1 MPDSQLLE
9 ILQTKGVITQ
19 AQAGEVL
26 TLQKTKGLP
35 IDEIL
40 LKGGYANSEK
50 LASIKAEMA
59 GLAYVVLSE
68 KEIDKQTFEILPE
81 ELARKYEAIC
91 FAVDGNKIKVATAK
105 LDDFNTQEA
114 LEFWA
119 SGKGLYAE
127 LFICS
132 KAGWQKQFSKH
143 QSVGEEIAPV
153 LSEATE
159 IVETRRGASPE
170 DVGDVGSGSI
180 EEVIKSAPVS
190 KIVSIIIKHAVENH
204 ASDIH
209 IEPNDK
215 DSRVRYR
222 IDGMLH
228 NALILPRTIHDSV
241 VSRIKVLAKLQLD
254 ETRAPQDGRF
264 KVKVGKKSVDLRVST
279 MPLLGKEKV
288 SLRILDTTEG
298 ARSLEALGFSKH
310 FVQLVDKEIAKPYGM
325 VLVTGPTGSG
335 KSTTIYSILNELNK
349 EDVNIVTL
357 EDPIEYYIGGVNQ
370 SQINPEV
377 EFTFATGLRA
387 LLRQDPDIIMVGEI
401 RDNETAEMAIHAGL
415 TGHLLFSTLH
425 TNNSVGAIPR
435 LVDMKVEP
443 FLLASV
449 LNLVVAQRLA
459 RRICDKCRE
468 EVVIPKKVQD
478 QIRKELENLPA
489 KSLVETQKFASL
501 QAELKVFKGKGC
513 SACKNSGYKGRV
525 VLAEVLPISEKMR
538 KIISSGFKQD
548 DVAAELA
555 RLKMTNLYQDG
566 LMKALQ
572 GLTTLEEVMR
582 VSAEVEEEVM

>member
-1 MPDSQLLE
+1 MSSQLLE
-9 ILQTKGVITQ
+9 TLQSQGVLTQ
-19 AQAGEVL
+19 AQVGEVL
-26 TLQKTKGLP
+26 NLQKTKDLP
-35 IDEIL
+35 LNEIL
-40 LKGGYANSEK
+40 LKGGYVNSEK
-50 LASIKAEMA
+50 LASVMA
-59 GLAYVVLSE
+59 DLSGFNYVNLLE
-68 KEIDKQTFEILPE
+68 KEVDKQTFEILPE
-81 ELARKYEAIC
+81 ELVQKYEAIC
-91 FAVDGNKIKVATAK
+91 FAVDGNKIKVATSK

-119 SGKGLYAE
+119 NGKGLYAE

-132 KAGWQKQFSKH
+132 KAGWQKQFTKY

-153 LSEATE
+153 LSEVAE
-159 IVETRRGASPE
+159 QAGQEEGA
-170 DVGDVGSGSI
+170 DVGEGSI
-180 EEVIKSAPVS
+180 TEVIKSAPVS

-228 NALILPRTIHDSV
+228 NALILPHSIHDSV
-241 VSRIKVLAKLQLD
+241 ISRVKVLAKLQLD

-264 KVKVGKKSVDLRVST
+264 KVKVGKKNVDLRVST

-298 ARSLEALGFSKH
+298 TKSLESLGFYKH
-310 FVQLVDKEIAKPYGM
+310 FVELVDKEVAKPYGM

-349 EDVNIVTL
+349 ENVNIVTL
-357 EDPIEYYIGGVNQ
+357 EDPIEYYIGGLNQ

-377 EFTFATGLRA
+377 DFTFATGLRA

-425 TNNSVGAIPR
+425 TNDSVGAIPR

-449 LNLVVAQRLA
+449 LNLVIAQRLA
-459 RRICDKCRE
+459 RKVCDKCRE
-468 EVVIPKKVQD
+468 EVVIPEKVQE
-478 QIRKELENLPA
+478 QIRKELGTLSAEVLGEISL
-489 KSLVETQKFASL
+489 KS
-501 QAELKVFKGKGC
+501 ELKAFKGKGC
-513 SACKNSGYKGRV
+513 SSCKNSGYKGRV
-525 VLAEVLPISEKMR
+525 VLAEVLPISERMR
-538 KIISSGFKQD
+538 KIISSGFKRD
-548 DVAAELA
+548 DVTAELA
-555 RLKMTNLYQDG
+555 RIKMTSLYQDG

-582 VSAEVEEEVM
+582 VSAEVEEEAM